1 MIPSLSPIATRCTPV
16 DSDMIRTMTEAEWR
30 AFVAGKY
37 PDFDGDADDFTSG
50 PANPLLATIDEGN
63 SNVSR

>member
-1 MIPSLSPIATRCTPV
+1 MIPALTPIANRCTPV
-16 DSDMIRTMTEAEWR
+16 DSDLIRTMTEAEWR

-50 PANPLLATIDEGN
+50 PNHPALASASEENDRG
-63 SNVSR
+63 

>member
-1 MIPSLSPIATRCTPV
+1 MIPALTPIATRCTPV

-50 PANPLLATIDEGN
+50 PPHPALTPENEQ
-63 SNVSR
+63 

>member
-16 DSDMIRTMTEAEWR
+16 DSDMIRTMTEAEWQ

-50 PANPLLATIDEGN
+50 PPHPAFTSLENEL
-63 SNVSR
+63 

>member
-1 MIPSLSPIATRCTPV
+1 MIPSLSPIITRCTPV

-37 PDFDGDADDFTSG
+37 PDFDGEAGDFTSG
-50 PANPLLATIDEGN
+50 PANPLLTTVSIDEGN
-63 SNVSR
+63 KL